1 MGDKEAAA
9 HKHSLFERIGNVC
22 TGPSREASLLQQFS
36 PLLSTCSAG
45 SPTFSCWPAAWPSA
59 LIGSILSLQ
68 LAGDTIWQRSQQL
81 NKRFSNIKARGK
93 TSAFIRKV
101 IWLCMHFASIRIIAS
116 NSLNSVKERAHLEN
130 EIKKYVNC
138 SFKWINMCKIRGN
151 QSLCL
156 EKECYLNIIKGGKS
170 IF

>member
-1 MGDKEAAA
+1 
-9 HKHSLFERIGNVC
+9 
-22 TGPSREASLLQQFS
+22 
-36 PLLSTCSAG
+36 
-45 SPTFSCWPAAWPSA
+45 
-59 LIGSILSLQ
+59 
-68 LAGDTIWQRSQQL
+68 
-81 NKRFSNIKARGK
+81 
-93 TSAFIRKV
+93 
-101 IWLCMHFASIRIIAS
+101 MHFASIRIIAS